1 MKVEM
6 MEKNIRNLVK
16 SVFAAILILGVY
28 VAICITANGETLKV
42 MTGVIE
48 KCAVLGGKSAEAHSH
63 ATIKTSSGSY
73 LISSVSSCSV
83 GSDVTIFVK
92 RGILYFNTI
101 YVAEI
106 K

>member
-1 MKVEM
+1 MNVEM
-6 MEKNIRNLVK
+6 MKNNIK
-16 SVFAAILILGVY
+16 SLAKVVFAAILILGVY
-28 VAICITANGETLKV
+28 VAICIIANGETLKV

-63 ATIKTSSGSY
+63 ATIKTRSGSY
-73 LISSVSSCSV
+73 LISSVSNCSV
-83 GSDVTIFVK
+83 GSDVTIYVK

>member
-6 MEKNIRNLVK
+6 MKNNIRSLAK
-16 SVFAAILILGVY
+16 IVFATMVILGAY
-28 VAICITANGETLKV
+28 VAMCITGNGETLKV

-48 KCAVLGGKSAEAHSH
+48 KCAVLGGKSAEAYSH

-73 LISSVSSCSV
+73 LISSVSSCSA
-83 GSDVTIFVK
+83 GRDVNIFVK

-106 K
+106 M